1 MPNIIFFKYEKAK
14 NHVTLIFS
22 VIFWEK
28 STPLLLKQQKLRFC
42 NKKS

>member
-1 MPNIIFFKYEKAK
+1 MPDIIFFKYKKAK

-28 STPLLLKQQKLRFC
+28 VNTFVTKTTKTKGLQ
-42 NKKS
+42 